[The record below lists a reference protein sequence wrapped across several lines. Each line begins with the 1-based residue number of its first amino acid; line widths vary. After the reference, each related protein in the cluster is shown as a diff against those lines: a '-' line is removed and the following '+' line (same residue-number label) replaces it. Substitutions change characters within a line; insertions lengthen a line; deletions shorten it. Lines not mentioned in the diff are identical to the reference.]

1 MIIKIK
7 HTRTGNCKCLNC
19 QKIQEG
25 RKYHPYTVWFKKDD
39 EPRGH
44 NFPVC
49 SLDCA
54 KELAKK
60 FETEDP
66 TSKYSTRNN
75 F

>member
-1 MIIKIK
+1 MMIKIK
-7 HTRTGNCKCLNC
+7 HTRTGNCNCLNC
-19 QKIQEG
+19 KKIQEG
-25 RKYHPYTVWFKKDD
+25 RKYHPYTVWVKKDA
-39 EPRGH
+39 ELRGH

-60 FETEDP
+60 FENNTVCEFD
-66 TSKYSTRNN
+66 TTRTK